1 MTELAGKNV
10 KIITLFQICI
20 QIRRRQGWDE
30 KIKAIYEGTKYKT
43 I

>member
-1 MTELAGKNV
+1 MTELVGKDV

-20 QIRRRQGWDE
+20 QIKRQGWDE
-30 KIKAIYEGTKYKT
+30 KIKAIYEGSKYKT